1 MSITS
6 GTLIRRPRLLIA
18 DDHALLREAF
28 QKLLEADCDIVG
40 SVADGRSLVTLAPKV
55 NPDVILLDIAM
66 PLLNGVDAALQLKR
80 AMPLVKLIVL
90 TVNEDPDLA
99 TEALRIG
106 ASGYLLKSCAAM
118 ELFDAIRTVLQGKRY
133 ITPLMT
139 KNMMQSFIHSPHR
152 ESAKDLT
159 LRQREVLQLL
169 TEGCSMKEVAAIM
182 NITPRTVAFHKY
194 RIMEEF
200 RLKTSAELIQFAMRR
215 GFTTGS
221 ACPCP

>member
-80 AMPLVKLIVL
+80 SMPLVKHPASAQSFVAQPAH
-90 TVNEDPDLA
+90 PDCR
-99 TEALRIG
+99 AL
-106 ASGYLLKSCAAM
+106 ASGISQAKLSLLC
-118 ELFDAIRTVLQGKRY
+118 TVQDY
-133 ITPLMT
+133 
-139 KNMMQSFIHSPHR
+139 R
-152 ESAKDLT
+152 EPDQVPIVPREPNRCSA
-159 LRQREVLQLL
+159 
-169 TEGCSMKEVAAIM
+169 
-182 NITPRTVAFHKY
+182 
-194 RIMEEF
+194 
-200 RLKTSAELIQFAMRR
+200 
-215 GFTTGS
+215 
-221 ACPCP
+221 